1 MKRPWTIEGRREIKI
16 CFVIV
21 NRGTDSPLMVGDRP
35 AIGQR
40 FPMKRNSARRT
51 GSARNLFPRCW
62 IIGDVE
68 RRKIREKFPSPRNFE
83 EDFSRNVEGRIRG
96 RGRER
101 EDRMRSSIPRGG
113 VGDSSRK
120 LWRAAGIR
128 VEHTLR
134 TSFIFDPLPTCAFS
148 FLPSFPFI
156 FQIYIYTRVYA
167 CANRLRRYR

>member
-51 GSARNLFPRCW
+51 GSARNLFPR